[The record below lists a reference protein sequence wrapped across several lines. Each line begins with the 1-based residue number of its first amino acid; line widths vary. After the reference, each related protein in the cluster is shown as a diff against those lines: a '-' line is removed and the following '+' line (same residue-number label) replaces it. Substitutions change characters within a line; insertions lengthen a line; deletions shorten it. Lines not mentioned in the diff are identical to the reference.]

1 MLAIGELINGM
12 YKDVAKAIENKD
24 KKVIQEL
31 AKKQV
36 ASGAGMLDV
45 NTGPYAKDPKDTM
58 KWLVDTV
65 QEAVNVGLVL
75 DSTKSEVI
83 AEG

>member
-24 KKVIQEL
+24 KKTIQDL

-36 ASGAGMLDV
+36 EAGAGMLDV
-45 NTGPYAKDPKDTM
+45 NTGPYAKDPKEVM
-58 KWLVDTV
+58 KWLVDAI
-65 QEAVNVGLVL
+65 QEVTDIGLVL
-75 DSTKSEVI
+75 DSTKSDVM
-83 AEG
+83 